1 MTQKP
6 FENRFEAGIRSKD
19 SKFGLLEK
27 DRIGRLF
34 GAAGN
39 LHMIIF
45 ELLFK
50 KPSILK
56 SPTLFELFSGD
67 GNQGFAWTVFNRSR
81 AKFAENVARF
91 FVLDTFPEFRTAQP
105 EAARDEDLESVG
117 AESVSSFGASLED
130 NLLGK
135 IQNGVWIL
143 EQPEINHLH
152 PALTGSE
159 KVVTYLPENHSQL
172 GFIASFRNDAGEISI
187 LDPLRLASMCSL
199 IFIILVLSLLLF
211 LNILVSALSSYF

>member
-56 SPTLFELFSGD
+56 SLTLFELFSGD

-143 EQPEINHLH
+143 ERSRKISRPSYEASSL
-152 PALTGSE
+152 
-159 KVVTYLPENHSQL
+159 VTYLPENHSQL

-199 IFIILVLSLLLF
+199 ICILLVLSPISLM
-211 LNILVSALSSYF
+211 